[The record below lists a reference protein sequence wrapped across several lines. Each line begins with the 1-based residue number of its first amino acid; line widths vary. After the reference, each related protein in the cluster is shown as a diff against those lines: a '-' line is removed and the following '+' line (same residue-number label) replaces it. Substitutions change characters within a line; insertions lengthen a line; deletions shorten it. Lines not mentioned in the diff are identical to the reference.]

1 MSIMCREIAI
11 LCRLSIHSAHIWWGW
26 SVKIQADGFDWRLVL
41 FGDRI
46 AVKAPSLYL
55 PWASITCSCVTCPS
69 WRLARDFTRRAV
81 PRSPFHTFC
90 SLALATFFFLIAPS
104 FTLSLPPCHGSQSPL
119 GSMVA
124 VIEEPLI
131 NLVVDVP
138 ASDER
143 RQSHLW
149 MKALIRL
156 CHYLNGFMLQ
166 LTLLNGKCASYLL
179 VPLPLASESAQMLL
193 PLSQGY
199 YVRQGYLKGY

>member
-1 MSIMCREIAI
+1 
-11 LCRLSIHSAHIWWGW
+11 
-26 SVKIQADGFDWRLVL
+26 
-41 FGDRI
+41 
-46 AVKAPSLYL
+46 
-55 PWASITCSCVTCPS
+55 
-69 WRLARDFTRRAV
+69 
-81 PRSPFHTFC
+81 
-90 SLALATFFFLIAPS
+90 
-104 FTLSLPPCHGSQSPL
+104 
-119 GSMVA
+119 MV
-124 VIEEPLI
+124 VEIEEPLI

-156 CHYLNGFMLQ
+156 CHYLNGFMLE

-179 VPLPLASESAQMLL
+179 VLLPLASESAQMLL